1 VPSVIILLISL
12 LIGVDASAQ
21 IKDWKQIEVH
31 YRNAQ
36 AALRAGHDEIATAEF
51 QEILRLDPSSAPAHA
66 NLGVIAFTHKDYSRA
81 ASEFE
86 EALKLQPDLWNAKA
100 FLGMTDLRLQHRRE
114 ARALLAE
121 SLTHLQD
128 ANLRHNVGNDLISL
142 YFEAGDLDKVVDVI
156 RVLQQ
161 TKGTSPDVLYAAYRT
176 YSGLAAKAL
185 SSLAE
190 AAPQSPQ
197 MHQILAQSLANQ
209 DSFPKAIEEYR
220 RAIQLDPGI
229 PGLHYELGE
238 MILASS
244 NTESAR
250 GEAEQEFH
258 QELALN
264 PTNASSEFLLGEIE
278 WQRSKPD
285 AALKHDLR
293 ALQLREGYVDAQIA
307 AGKALT
313 ALGRAQ
319 EALGYL
325 QAAATL
331 DPQSEAAHYRLARA
345 YQRLGRTDESEK
357 ETAVFKRLRE
367 AHQPVRELYQDVLRQ
382 PGTDQ
387 TRDP

>member
-1 VPSVIILLISL
+1 MRSVIIVLVCLVG
-12 LIGVDASAQ
+12 GVQASAQ
-21 IKDWKQIEVH
+21 SKDWKQIEVH

-36 AALRAGHDEIATAEF
+36 AARQAGHDDIARAEF
-51 QEILRLDPSSAPAHA
+51 QEILRLDPSSASAHA

-81 ASEFE
+81 ESEFE

-100 FLGMTDLRLQHRRE
+100 FLGMTQMRLEHRRE
-114 ARALLAE
+114 AAVLLAE
-121 SLTHLQD
+121 SLAHLQD
-128 ANLRHNVGNDLISL
+128 ANLQRNVGDDLISL
-142 YFEAGDLDKVVDVI
+142 YFEAGDLDRVVDVI

-161 TKGTSPDVLYAAYRT
+161 AKTASPDVLYAAYRT

-185 SSLAE
+185 SSLAQV
-190 AAPQSPQ
+190 APQSPQ

-220 RAIQLDPGI
+220 RAIQLDPKI

-258 QELALN
+258 EELALN
-264 PTNASSEFLLGEIE
+264 PANASSEFMLGEIE
-278 WQRSKPD
+278 WQRSKAD

-293 ALQLREGYVDAQIA
+293 ALELRENYVDAQIA

-313 ALGRAQ
+313 ALHRAQ
-319 EALGYL
+319 EALVYL
-325 QAAATL
+325 QAAAAL
-331 DPQSEAAHYRLARA
+331 DPQSESAHYRLARA
-345 YQRLGRTDESEK
+345 YQKLGRTDESEK
-357 ETAVFKRLRE
+357 ETAIFKQLRDS
-367 AHQPVRELYQDVLRQ
+367 HQPVRDLYQDVLRQ
-382 PGTDQ
+382 PGADQ